1 MLKTVYKT
9 LKIKNHLIKENKFM
23 MVNQSVQELIVSK
36 VKITEDKQ
44 ATNKLRVP
52 LLEMKERK
60 ILGTMKL
67 KRLINLNNIVNN

>member
-60 ILGTMKL
+60 ILVTMKL

>member
-1 MLKTVYKT
+1 MLKIVYKT